1 MSIVLKQM
9 CFDSWYE
16 SRNMIYG
23 MYYDFIIYVINNW
36 VYHDYNGMASNN
48 IWNMLDEDLT

>member
-16 SRNMIYG
+16 SSNMIYG
-23 MYYDFIIYVINNW
+23 MYYNFIIYVINNW